1 MLYPPIYDIAE
12 LCALKGLSQAI
23 LCPGSRCAPL
33 TLAFTRHEHIS
44 TKTFSDE
51 RSAAFIAL
59 GIAQQTHVPV
69 ILVCTSGS
77 AAYNFAP
84 AVAEAFYQQIP
95 MVIFSADRPTEW
107 IDQLDGQAIRQ
118 YGMYGGHV
126 KKSFALPEDY
136 SHPDTGWFINRTV
149 NEAINLALEFPRGPV
164 HLNAPFREPLYPT
177 KYEAIHFSKNL
188 RIIERLPQ
196 EITVPEQEK
205 KQLLKVFSSF
215 DKILLIAGQEDYN
228 ETLLKTVERFIKQQR
243 VAFIGDVISNFHRL
257 PATVRYAD
265 SFLAQGTDGL
275 RKSLQPELLIT
286 LGKSVISKNV
296 KLFLRKFKPR
306 EHWHIQEAGP
316 VADTFQSVT
325 KIIPSTPAGFFD
337 SFLSAPKK
345 STPFE
350 AQKRDNYFRLWE
362 AEE

>member
-1 MLYPPIYDIAE
+1 MGK
-12 LCALKGLSQAI
+12 LCPQKGVGRQF

-33 TLAFTRHEHIS
+33 TLAFTRHERIS

-126 KKSFALPEDY
+126 KKSYSLPGDY

-164 HLNAPFREPLYPT
+164 HINAPFREPLYPP
-177 KYEAIHFSKNL
+177 KYEAIHFSKNP
-188 RIIERLPQ
+188 RTIDCLPQ
-196 EITVPEQEK
+196 EIRLPEQER
-205 KQLLKVFSSF
+205 KQLFKALTSF
-215 DKILLIAGQEDYN
+215 DKILMVAGQEDYN
-228 ETLLKTVERFIKQQR
+228 ESLLKTVERFIKQQR
-243 VAFIGDVISNFHRL
+243 VACIGDVISNFHRL
-257 PATVRYAD
+257 PATIRYAD

-275 RKSLQPELLIT
+275 RKTLQPELLIT
-286 LGKSVISKNV
+286 MGKSVISKNV
-296 KLFLRKFKPR
+296 KLFLRKF
-306 EHWHIQEAGP
+306 
-316 VADTFQSVT
+316 
-325 KIIPSTPAGFFD
+325 
-337 SFLSAPKK
+337 
-345 STPFE
+345 
-350 AQKRDNYFRLWE
+350 N
-362 AEE
+362 